1 MQTSTRKNTAT
12 VFDDLPDLLPIMLST
27 EENPLRAS
35 VERLLNNLAIPIF
48 IKNRDGYYVFVNEAF
63 CEALG
68 MRRNDIVGANPNSLI
83 TEDRLELILSQDRVL
98 FRDGGTQL
106 FETPITLHDGS
117 VMHVVFNKSAI
128 IDSTGQVIGIVAV
141 AYDVTA
147 RNLYRSELAQKNEE
161 LAERIKELRCLYKI
175 TSLLRDTTTPVEEM
189 LESFLSVIA
198 SAMMHPNDV
207 QVRIVLG
214 DTVRASSS
222 YNDGCDHISA
232 AIKSDSGNVGRIDVA
247 YSNPHPKKFDG
258 PFLKE
263 ECAMLEE
270 IAGKIGDRFQAEIDD
285 QSLSRSEARFRAT
298 FEQAAVGI
306 CHLDAHRH
314 FLRANERLC
323 RFLGYSDRELR
334 EMAYDDLTFHED
346 VEKGRALG
354 AKLWSGALRHVT
366 LDKRFKRKDG
376 QSVWGRVTASVVQ
389 GDDGKPQHYAVII
402 EDIDDARRMEDLQK
416 ITFDRAPI
424 GICHVSLDLRFIKC
438 NPRFCKIHGY
448 EPGSLDGKRLQDISP
463 SIHQTA
469 DAEVA
474 RQLLAG
480 EVEEYEGERY
490 FVHTSGQTRW
500 MRFTVTLV
508 RYPDGSPNHFVT
520 VVDDITDSKLA
531 SEQVTELTGRLV
543 RALRGTVE
551 ILSKTQE
558 LRDPY
563 TAGHQN
569 RVAKLALAIARRLNL
584 DKVQLQDIEMGAMI
598 HDIGK
603 LMVPSDLL
611 TKPGRLTPEELAL
624 IKTHPRLGADLVM
637 ESDISPTVVA
647 IVRYHHERMDGTG
660 YPDGL
665 VGEAIPIEARI
676 VAVSDVVEAIT
687 SHRPYRPGRGL
698 DIAIDEIKAGAGT
711 IYDPNVVDAC
721 LAVLESEPMGEF
733 LQP

>member
-1 MQTSTRKNTAT
+1 MQTSTRANTPA
-12 VFDDLPDLLPIMLST
+12 VLEDLPDLLPIMLSA
-27 EENPLRAS
+27 EESPLRAS

-48 IKNRDGYYVFVNEAF
+48 IKNRDGYYVFVNDAF

-68 MRRNDIVGANPNSLI
+68 MQSTDIVGSNPNSLI

-128 IDSTGQVIGIVAV
+128 TDEMGRVIGIVAV

-175 TSLLRDTTTPVEEM
+175 TSLLRDTTTPVEQM

-214 DTVRASSS
+214 DTTHVSSS
-222 YNDGCDHISA
+222 YNDAGDHISA
-232 AIKSDSGNVGRIDVA
+232 TIKCDSGDVGRIDVA
-247 YSNPHPKKFDG
+247 YSNPHPVRFDG

-263 ECAMLEE
+263 ECAMLDE
-270 IAGKIGDRFQAEIDD
+270 IAGKIGDRYQAEIDD

-306 CHLDAHRH
+306 CHLDADRR

-323 RFLGYSDRELR
+323 RFWGYSDQELR
-334 EMAYDDLTFHED
+334 HMAYDDLTFHED

-354 AKLWSGALRHVT
+354 AKLWSGALKHVT
-366 LDKRFKRKDG
+366 LDKRFKRKNG
-376 QSVWGRVTASVVQ
+376 QSVWGRVTASVVH
-389 GDDGKPQHYAVII
+389 DESGKPQHFAVII

-424 GICHVSLDLRFIKC
+424 GICHVSLDLQLIKC

-448 EPGSLDGKRLQDISP
+448 APGSLDGRPLTDITPTS
-463 SIHQTA
+463 HQLA
-469 DAEVA
+469 DEEIA
-474 RQLLAG
+474 RQLLDG
-480 EVEEYEGERY
+480 ETDEYEGERY

-508 RYPDGSPNHFVT
+508 RHPDGSPNHYVC
-520 VVDDITDSKLA
+520 VIDDITETKLA
-531 SEQVTELTGRLV
+531 SEQVAELTGRLV

-569 RVAKLALAIARRLNL
+569 RVAKLAIAIARRLNL
-584 DKVQLQDIEMGAMI
+584 NTVQLQDIEMGAMI

-665 VGEAIPIEARI
+665 AGDAIPIEARI

-698 DIAIDEIKAGAGT
+698 NVAIDEIMAGSGT
-711 IYDPNVVDAC
+711 IYDPKVVDAC
-721 LAVLESEPMGEF
+721 LAVLESEPTDEF
-733 LQP
+733 LAP